1 MARSNTTLG
10 GKLLKKAAQPG
21 RKTSAHC
28 ISTGNERRLNG
39 HTAVPTKGQT
49 AVDSKTLQPEQ
60 VGAGL
65 LGATRNQF
73 EKEAAGKESSGDAKM
88 GSDNSFDDRL
98 GEPKKYQKVAEH
110 SRYLLSKIGT
120 GLAQQLAGK
129 EETP

>member
-1 MARSNTTLG
+1 M
-10 GKLLKKAAQPG
+10 QPG

-28 ISTGNERRLNG
+28 ISTGNDRRLNG
-39 HTAVPTKGQT
+39 HTTVHSKEQT

-88 GSDNSFDDRL
+88 SSDNSSF
-98 GEPKKYQKVAEH
+98 EKSAPPKKYQKTAEN
-110 SRYLLSKIGT
+110 SYLLSKIGS
-120 GLAQQLAGK
+120 GLSSMNQRLAAK